1 MLPDVINQRSI
12 KLKKILKEAFDILS
26 KKNSDVR
33 GFCKQYKFFKEFQE
47 NWNIHFEE
55 SMNIQDHKALCNRW
69 YIKIDENEVSI
80 VKELTNKVEE
90 ELNNNQAKEEDN
102 KIKWR
107 QQFELDIP
115 LLSKR
120 AREIEDFINDKEFDE
135 YVDES
140 GTIDI
145 VEKIKHYQKQVEEIR
160 KDYNDYDGF
169 KEIVESNKEIP
180 DAIDDACS
188 L

>member
-1 MLPDVINQRSI
+1 MLPDVISERSI
-12 KLKKILKEAFDILS
+12 KLKKILKEAFDNLS

-33 GFCKQYKFFKEFQE
+33 GFCKQYKFFKEFQD

-55 SMNIQDHKALCNRW
+55 SINIQDHKGLCNRW
-69 YIKIDENEVSI
+69 HIKLDETEVNN

-115 LLSKR
+115 LLAKR

-135 YVDES
+135 FVDES
-140 GTIDI
+140 GSLEI

-160 KDYNDYDGF
+160 KDYQDFDSF

-180 DAIDDACS
+180 DSIDEACS